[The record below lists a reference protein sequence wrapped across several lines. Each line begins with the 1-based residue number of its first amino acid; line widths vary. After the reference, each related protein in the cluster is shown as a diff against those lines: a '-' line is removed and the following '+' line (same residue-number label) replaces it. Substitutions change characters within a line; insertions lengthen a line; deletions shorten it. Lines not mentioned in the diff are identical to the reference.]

1 MFSEEFLKVLE
12 EENTSIAHI
21 ARAMKKSPQAVGE
34 VLRRGDLR
42 ESQMREYA
50 DKLGYDV
57 VISLKSRNSSER
69 VEAEKQLKQIANLM
83 GYDAYIK
90 ISKTLK

>member
-1 MFSEEFLKVLE
+1 MFTEEFLKVLE

-21 ARAMKKSPQAVGE
+21 ARAMKKSPQAIGE

-42 ESQMREYA
+42 ESQMQEYA